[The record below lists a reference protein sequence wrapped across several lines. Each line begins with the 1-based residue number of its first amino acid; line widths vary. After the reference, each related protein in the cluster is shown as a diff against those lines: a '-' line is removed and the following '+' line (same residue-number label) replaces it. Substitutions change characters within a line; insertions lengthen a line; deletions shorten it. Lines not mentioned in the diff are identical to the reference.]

1 MRNPIALITIRRN
14 RRARQQGRGR
24 SVWGFVGLGF
34 SGILIAVLAA
44 IILLLGGAASV
55 LTQIYSSY
63 LSQLQT
69 PREIEAAFNTS
80 NGAFFQTTKIYDRTG
95 QHLLYEII
103 DPRAGDRQWLEINA
117 VPREFIAGTI
127 AIEDKTFYENPG
139 YDLEGI
145 GRAFVSNLQGGPI
158 QGGSTITQQLIKNVV
173 ISPNEVATLSYER
186 KVREVLLAN
195 EVTTRYSK
203 DQILELY
210 LNTNFYGNLAYGVDA
225 AARVYFDKSATELD
239 LAESALLAA
248 IPQFPALNPLDAPE
262 ESKRRQELV
271 LDAMQ
276 QQGFLTLEQAE
287 LAKSVD
293 VLSRLKPA
301 RERFNIVAPHFSFH
315 VLQDL
320 LDQLDPQLVY
330 RGGLRVYTT
339 LDYNLQEQVE
349 CVARTHINHLSGGD
363 PNTIVQT
370 ETGGVCEAAN
380 FLPPLRAADVG
391 VDHNVSNVSVTVYD
405 HNTGQ
410 IMAMLGSR
418 DYWDD
423 SIDGSFNVA
432 VDGLRQPGSSFK
444 PFAYIT
450 AFSQGYTPATMVL
463 DVRKGFN
470 AGVAEP
476 YVPENYDRRF
486 HGPVSLRQALARSY
500 NVPAVEI
507 TNWVGVENVI
517 RTAHQM
523 GIDTLTDD
531 SSQYGLALSLGGG
544 EVTLMDMTMAYGVMS
559 NGGTMVGQP
568 IDPSQARRGFR
579 VLDPI
584 AILRIEDSVGQV
596 LSVCGVTGDQACDF
610 SAPRSQQ
617 VLSPQLS
624 YLVTDVLSDN
634 ESRIAAF
641 GSPNPLEIGRPAA
654 AKTGTTNNLID
665 NWTMGYTPQL
675 TVGVWVG
682 NTDSTRMEDISGLT
696 GAGPIWNAVMK
707 YATRDLPPIGWEQPA
722 GLTELQVCYPSGLLP
737 SRECQQYKNDI
748 FVQGTEPTRPD
759 NIWRTYQINRET
771 EKLATIYTA
780 PELIEERT
788 YQVLPDEA
796 NDWLIAANIA
806 QPPTEYDTLGP
817 QFDGSQNVVVTYPLP
832 FDYVRG
838 VFDITGVAKGN
849 GFALGKVQ
857 FGAGLNPTEWTQI
870 GPDKE
875 EPQEEEGRLE
885 TFNTAGFE
893 GLYTI
898 QVLVLREDQ
907 LFEQVNVPIT
917 IDNTAPTVELV
928 SPVNGYTIK
937 LEDESLVIQPNA
949 ADNLALESVNVYVNG
964 GLVETS
970 SVAPFTMRWKLPAI
984 GDYAVY
990 VEAVDAAG
998 NIARSETVSI
1008 SVTE

>member
-1 MRNPIALITIRRN
+1 MRNPIALITIRRK
-14 RRARQQGRGR
+14 RRARQQAKGS
-24 SVWGFVGLGF
+24 SVWGFAGLGV
-34 SGILIAVLAA
+34 SGIMIAA
-44 IILLLGGAASV
+44 IAAIVLVLGGVASV
-55 LTQIYSSY
+55 LTQVYASY
-63 LSQLQT
+63 LTELPT

-95 QHLLYEII
+95 QHLLYEVI
-103 DPRAGDRQWLEINA
+103 DPRAGDRQWLEVNA
-117 VPREFIAGTI
+117 IPQEFITATI
-127 AIEDKTFYENPG
+127 SIEDKTFYENPG

-173 ISPNEVATLSYER
+173 ISPNEVAAISYER
-186 KVREVLLAN
+186 KLREVLLAN

-210 LNTNFYGNLAYGVDA
+210 LNTNFYGNLAYGIDA

-239 LAESALLAA
+239 LAESTLLAA

-262 ESKRRQELV
+262 EALKRQAVV

-276 QQGFLTLEQAE
+276 QQGYLTSEQVDAIK
-287 LAKSVD
+287 ATD

-301 RERFNIVAPHFSFH
+301 KERFNIVAPHFSFY
-315 VLQDL
+315 VLQNL

-330 RGGLRVYTT
+330 RGGLRVFTT
-339 LDYNLQEQVE
+339 LDYDLQSQVE

-363 PNTIVQT
+363 PNVVVDT
-370 ETGGVCEAAN
+370 EEGDPCVAAN

-391 VDHNVSNVSVTVYD
+391 VDHNVSNVSVAVYD
-405 HNTGQ
+405 HTSGQ
-410 IMAMLGSR
+410 VLAMLGSR
-418 DYWDD
+418 DYWDE

-432 VDGLRQPGSSFK
+432 ADGLRQPGSSFK
-444 PFAYIT
+444 PFAYVT

-463 DVRKGFN
+463 DVRKGFD
-470 AGVAEP
+470 AGINEP

-500 NVPAVEI
+500 NVPAVEV
-507 TNWVGVENVI
+507 TSWVGVENVI

-523 GIDTLTDD
+523 GINNLTDD

-544 EVTLMDMTMAYGVMS
+544 EVTLLDMAVAYGVMS

-568 IDPSQARRGFR
+568 IDPSEVRRGFR
-579 VLDPI
+579 ALDPI
-584 AILRIEDSVGQV
+584 SILRIEDSVGQT
-596 LSVCGVTGDQACDF
+596 LQACGLTGNQACDF
-610 SAPRSQQ
+610 TVPSAQQ
-617 VLSPQLS
+617 VLSPELS
-624 YLVTDVLSDN
+624 YLITDVLSDN

-641 GSPNPLEIGRPAA
+641 GSPNPLEVGRPAA
-654 AKTGTTNNLID
+654 AKTGTTNNLVD

-682 NTDSTRMEDISGLT
+682 NTDSTPMEDISGVT
-696 GAGPIWNAVMK
+696 GAGPIWNAVMQ
-707 YATRDLPPIGWEQPA
+707 YATQDLPPIGWEQPA
-722 GLTELQVCYPSGLLP
+722 GITQLQVCYPSGLLP

-748 FVQGTEPTRPD
+748 FVQGTEPSRPD

-771 EKLATIYTA
+771 GKLATIYTA
-780 PELIEERT
+780 PELIEEKT
-788 YQVLPDEA
+788 FQVLPDEA
-796 NDWLIAANIA
+796 NDWLLAAGIA

-817 QFDGSQNVVVTYPLP
+817 QFDGSQNVVVSYPLP

-838 VFDITGVAKGN
+838 VFDVTGIAKSD
-849 GFALGKVQ
+849 GFSFAKVQ

-870 GPDKE
+870 GPDKT
-875 EPQEEEGRLE
+875 EPLEEEGRLE
-885 TFNTAGFE
+885 TFNTVGFE
-893 GLYTI
+893 GLYTL
-898 QVLVLREDQ
+898 QVLVVREDQ

-928 SPVNGYTIK
+928 APLNGDTIS
-937 LEDESLVIQPNA
+937 LDDESLVVQPNA
-949 ADNLALESVNVYVNG
+949 ADNLALESVNLYVNG
-964 GLVETS
+964 GLVETT
-970 SVAPFTMRWKLPAI
+970 SVAPFTMRWKLPSV
-984 GDYAVY
+984 GNYALY
-990 VEAVDAAG
+990 VEAQDAAG
-998 NIARSETVSI
+998 NVARSATVT
-1008 SVTE
+1008 VAVEE